1 MAKTSGNLLVI
12 QDLRNKK
19 GGKWSILSDRL
30 TSGVQV
36 SNFESSLRRINRRL
50 KVPHFEIFFFSRW
63 FMNPGSNPLNH
74 IFLLV
79 PKSFEEKSS
88 PLIIGVILWRY
99 HCVTSQST
107 MYQKGTRRNLGL
119 WTWST
124 IMKSEMQVYTNSLIV
139 PAMALSCVSFCHFMS
154 FLLLLDLP
162 ETSLLAYFW
171 PLTWFWRDCMK

>member
-79 PKSFEEKSS
+79 PKSFEEKSPA
-88 PLIIGVILWRY
+88 PLIIGVILWR
-99 HCVTSQST
+99 HHSVTSQSA
-107 MYQKGTRRNLGL
+107 MYQKGTRRNLSL

-124 IMKSEMQVYTNSLIV
+124 TIKSEIQVYTNSLIV
-139 PAMALSCVSFCHFMS
+139 RVIALSFVSFCHFMS
-154 FLLLLDLP
+154 FLLLLDP
-162 ETSLLAYFW
+162 
-171 PLTWFWRDCMK
+171 